1 MLNNDILITNLQQY
15 FTQIQTGMK
24 AHKSKHFRV
33 VLQTMVLF
41 KIYAQPYENQLSE
54 VIKLMST
61 D

>member
-1 MLNNDILITNLQQY
+1 
-15 FTQIQTGMK
+15 MK

-41 KIYAQPYENQLSE
+41 KIYAQPYENQLIE